1 MRTFC
6 IAAMATTALAS
17 GDFFPSS
24 DSAPKCSVVAGHV
37 LVQYAD
43 WIHTSF
49 KCTKTGAT
57 GCKCSAAHP
66 THAAGGCKQI
76 AGLHAG
82 GDCGSTNSA
91 AISERKE
98 AVAAATKA
106 PTKKAGTVAPHFSV
120 DTKMT
125 ISGITVASF
134 TASAQLGVRI
144 AIATAS
150 GVHRDQVRLLNV
162 VAAGRRLA
170 EAVSSVSFT
179 VHIDVYSEPEAKK
192 VEAEIKSV
200 LDDATVAHD
209 FAALVTEKMVS
220 SATAAGASQAIT
232 SALAIAQPSVPA
244 AAVVKDLVGKVAFP
258 FMEAAATSVSPIDAG
273 ASAWTIARGTATFL
287 TEGIQDGT
295 PLATGQSA
303 WKIKGSAAWSSG
315 AVTVPA
321 GSSYVETKETFHRP
335 LDVTVQMRQ
344 SHGSGSGECGVVSVF
359 PSNEARHSGYNAGM
373 GWWSNRFGAGNGNA
387 HAHGAGVNHA
397 NNWHT
402 VRINIAA
409 DGKTYYYLNG
419 QLRHTVSDNS
429 AWSAGHIRF
438 GNNCRSFE
446 YKDLK
451 VTSTANP
458 SGKFVRVPGGSSYIQ
473 TKESFARPLDMTVDM
488 RQTHNG
494 VGSSPECGVVNVF
507 PGSDARHSGYNAGL
521 GWWGNRFG
529 TGANNAVAT
538 GAAIQHGTSWHKV
551 RINLAAD
558 GKTHYYLNGK
568 LEKTISDGNKRGSG
582 PIRFGNNCR
591 TFDYKNLKVT
601 AAPSQL
607 KYKSNSAA
615 TLLNG
620 ILTVPAGSDYVE
632 TTQRFT
638 RPADVTVQMRQAHG
652 SGSPECGVM
661 AVFPGGLHRHAG
673 YNVGLGWWSNG
684 FGVGSEGASKA
695 KTFVHGNE
703 WHTVRVNV
711 ADDGKTYYFLN
722 SKLIHTATNDQWNSG
737 VVRFGNN
744 CRKFDYK
751 DLQVKTPA

>member
-1 MRTFC
+1 MKTFQC
-6 IAAMATTALAS
+6 LLASAGLLSTTAVQ
-17 GDFFPSS
+17 FTS
-24 DSAPKCSVVAGHV
+24 DSVPKCSVVAGNV
-37 LVQYAD
+37 LVQYTD
-43 WIHTSF
+43 TVHTSF
-49 KCTKTGAT
+49 KCTKTTAT

-66 THAAGGCKQI
+66 THAAGGCKQFVHP
-76 AGLHAG
+76 GGKLLTAG

-91 AISERKE
+91 AISEREE
-98 AVAAATKA
+98 AATKATKA
-106 PTKKAGTVAPHFSV
+106 PTTKAGTVAPDYSV
-120 DTKMT
+120 DSKMT
-125 ISGITVASF
+125 IAGLTVASF

-144 AIATAS
+144 AIATAA

-162 VAAGRRLA
+162 VAAAGRRLA
-170 EAVSSVSFT
+170 EAKKVSASSVSFT

-209 FAALVTEKMVS
+209 FAALITEKMVS
-220 SATAAGASQAIT
+220 SATAAGASEAIT
-232 SALAIAQPSVPA
+232 GALALAQPSVPA
-244 AAVVKDLVGKVAFP
+244 AAVVV
-258 FMEAAATSVSPIDAG
+258 TSASPIDAG

-303 WKIKGSAAWSSG
+303 WKIKGSVAWSSG
-315 AVTVPA
+315 GVTVPA

-359 PSNEARHSGYNAGM
+359 PNNESRHSGYNAGM

-387 HAHGAGVNHA
+387 AAHGAGVNHA

-438 GNNCRSFE
+438 GNNCRSFD

-451 VTSTANP
+451 VTSTTNP
-458 SGKFVRVPGGSSYIQ
+458 NDKFIRVPGGSSYIQ
-473 TKESFARPLDMTVDM
+473 TKENFARPLDMTVDM

-507 PGSDARHSGYNAGL
+507 PGNADRHAGYNAGL

-529 TGANNAVAT
+529 TGANSAVAA
-538 GAAIQHGTSWHKV
+538 GAAMQHGTSWHKV

-558 GKTHYYLNGK
+558 GKTHYFLNGK
-568 LEKTISDGNKRGSG
+568 LEKTISDGSKSGSG

-601 AAPSQL
+601 AAPAQL
-607 KYKSNSAA
+607 KYKSDSAA

-620 ILTVPAGSDYVE
+620 ILTVPAGRDYVE

-661 AVFPGGLHRHAG
+661 AVFPGGFPRHAG

-684 FGVGSEGASKA
+684 FGVGSEAASKA
-695 KTFVHGNE
+695 KTFMHGNE

-711 ADDGKTYYFLN
+711 ADDGKTYYYLN
-722 SKLIHTATNDQWNSG
+722 SQLIHTATNDQWNSG